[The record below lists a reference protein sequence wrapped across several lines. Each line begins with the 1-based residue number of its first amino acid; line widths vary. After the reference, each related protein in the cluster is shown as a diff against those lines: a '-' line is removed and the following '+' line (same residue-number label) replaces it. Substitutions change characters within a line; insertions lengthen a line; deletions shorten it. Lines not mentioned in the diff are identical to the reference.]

1 MTQKQQAIYDARALG
16 GGKMLT
22 LGLQHMFAMF
32 GATVLVPV
40 ITGLSMSATLLF
52 AGLGTLLFHLL
63 TKMRV
68 PAFLGSS
75 FAFLGGYAAVVA
87 MGEAHGLSVAQSLPY
102 ACIGVFCAGLFYFVL
117 AGLFA
122 AFGAKKVMRFFPP
135 IVTGPIII
143 AIGLTLSGSAI
154 DNCSKNWWIAMLAIL
169 IIIVCNIWG
178 RKMIKIIPI
187 LLGVLGSYIVAA
199 CCGLCDF
206 TAVKEAAW
214 IGVPF
219 HWENTAFHVF
229 QNPNWGL
236 VVSAIIA
243 ILPISLATMIEHIG
257 DMCAISS
264 TVGRTVDFICG
275 GGDVFFEG
283 TKLVMTRNGGYIT
296 ASQNPDTWG
305 YVFNNAI
312 IEVSNSGFNKTFYLG
327 RSWGRAKVVWLNTI
341 MRAEPKAEG
350 WGPDMNSAPVIFG
363 EYNSKNGNGG
373 AINTSQRKTY
383 FNGGK
388 DASTATT
395 LKTVWNANDAAKY
408 TLKNVLGGSDNWEP
422 NKLTAQVS
430 APKISQEGANI
441 IWNDDDNA
449 ICWAVFVNGKYHS
462 NTPQIPLISEV
473 LPQVPKLRSVPQIPW
488 AVSAQAPTKS
498 PSSKQMS
505 PTTT

>member
-1 MTQKQQAIYDARALG
+1 MTNSQQAIYDARTLG
-16 GGKMLT
+16 RGKMLT

-87 MGEAHGLSVAQSLPY
+87 MGAQEGLSAAESLPY
-102 ACIGVFCAGLFYFVL
+102 ACIGVFSAGIIYFVL
-117 AGLFA
+117 AGLIA

-154 DNCSKNWWIAMLAIL
+154 QNCNSNWWIALLAIV

-178 RKMIKIIPI
+178 KGMIKIIPI

-199 CCGLCDF
+199 CFGLCDF

-219 HWENTAFHVF
+219 QWQNTAFSVF

-236 VVSAIIA
+236 IVSAIIA
-243 ILPISLATMIEHIG
+243 IVPISLATMMEHIG

-264 TVGRTVDFICG
+264 TTGINYLEDPGLHRTLMGDGFATMLASLFGAPANTTYGENTGVLNITKVFDPRVIRIAAIFAIILSFCPKFSALIASMPASTIGGVSLVLYGMISAVGVRNIVENKVDFTKSRNVIVMALILVLAIG
-275 GGDVFFEG
+275 IKYGAGDAIDLGF
-283 TKLVMTRNGGYIT
+283 TKLSGLAVAALVGVILNAVLPGKDYEFG
-296 ASQNPDTWG
+296 ANPD
-305 YVFNNAI
+305 AD
-312 IEVSNSGFNKTFYLG
+312 
-327 RSWGRAKVVWLNTI
+327 
-341 MRAEPKAEG
+341 KAVNFE
-350 WGPDMNSAPVIFG
+350 
-363 EYNSKNGNGG
+363 
-373 AINTSQRKTY
+373 INPSLRK
-383 FNGGK
+383 
-388 DASTATT
+388 
-395 LKTVWNANDAAKY
+395 
-408 TLKNVLGGSDNWEP
+408 
-422 NKLTAQVS
+422 
-430 APKISQEGANI
+430 
-441 IWNDDDNA
+441 
-449 ICWAVFVNGKYHS
+449 
-462 NTPQIPLISEV
+462 
-473 LPQVPKLRSVPQIPW
+473 
-488 AVSAQAPTKS
+488 
-498 PSSKQMS
+498 
-505 PTTT
+505 